1 MSGQP
6 STRGSIAGW
15 QSLGNPG
22 NGRECRVTW
31 SNETTCRPVVVMPQG
46 AGSTELGLPRSQI
59 ELDRGLLP
67 RPAKQ
72 SGDPAQLVK
81 TAAGSSCVA
90 RRNIVG
96 LAGIGWM
103 SCSPSR

>member
-46 AGSTELGLPRSQI
+46 AGST
-59 ELDRGLLP
+59 
-67 RPAKQ
+67 
-72 SGDPAQLVK
+72 
-81 TAAGSSCVA
+81 
-90 RRNIVG
+90 G
-96 LAGIGWM
+96 LA
-103 SCSPSR
+103 SRGVRSNLIAGYCRDRRSSLATRHSL